1 MSMGVLRCVP
11 GFASTYTTSLTDRL
25 ECHAA
30 AIDVAHRNSYLQFLT
45 ALATLHDAIDASL
58 ADDASSASEHLGAGV
73 AQLHASNDQLTTLG
87 EGLVRLRTDLF
98 ENADLDPAEP
108 LRAREPF
115 FASIDYDALYRD
127 LAAEGAALPHRAFW
141 DEVASRIRDAGA
153 RGGFRLL
160 ERQMRELQGDL
171 RTLVAAVES
180 SGRLP
185 GRALGEAL
193 HDTAIPVARV
203 MTGYTRLVTS
213 FGYVSV
219 CCDRAMRDYER
230 ATASSASRA
239 AS

>member
-1 MSMGVLRCVP
+1 MGIGPFKCTV
-11 GFASTYTTSLTDRL
+11 GFSSNYANAFTCRL
-25 ECHAA
+25 EQYST
-30 AIDVAHRNSYLQFLT
+30 AIDAAYRNSYLQLLLG
-45 ALATLHDAIDASL
+45 LATLHDAIDASL
-58 ADDASSASEHLGAGV
+58 ENDVPRAAEHLGAGL
-73 AQLHASNDQLTTLG
+73 AQLHASNDQLTALG

-98 ENADLDPAEP
+98 ESTDLDPAEP

-115 FASIDYDALYRD
+115 FATIDYDALYRD
-127 LAAEGAALPHRAFW
+127 LAAEGAALPLRAFW

-171 RTLVAAVES
+171 RTLIADVES

-230 ATASSASRA
+230 ATAGSASRA

>member
-1 MSMGVLRCVP
+1 MGNGPMRCFV
-11 GFASTYTTSLTDRL
+11 GFSSTSSSPLTERL
-25 ECHAA
+25 ERHAA
-30 AIDVAHRNSYLQFLT
+30 AIEAAHRNSYLQFLL
-45 ALATLHDAIDASL
+45 ALATLHDAVDASL
-58 ADDASSASEHLGAGV
+58 ADNGSSPREHLGAGV
-73 AQLHASNDQLTTLG
+73 AQLRTSNDHLTALG
-87 EGLVRLRTDLF
+87 EGLVRSRTDLF
-98 ENADLDPAEP
+98 ESADLDPAEP
-108 LRAREPF
+108 LLAREPF

-141 DEVASRIRDAGA
+141 DEVASRVRDAGA

-171 RTLVAAVES
+171 RALIADVES

-230 ATASSASRA
+230 ATAGSASRA